1 VHGGSC
7 VTDVI
12 KLAVPLRVS
21 INFDVETEVK
31 LVWETKQSSQKKV
44 LVARALLWLRDWT
57 VSLTHGWHPSDS
69 EMDLAAFSGWK
80 GDPTLGSWT
89 RTQ

>member
-1 VHGGSC
+1 MHGGSC

-31 LVWETKQSSQKKV
+31 LVWETKQ
-44 LVARALLWLRDWT
+44 
-57 VSLTHGWHPSDS
+57 
-69 EMDLAAFSGWK
+69 AAKRRFWWPERYCGCEI
-80 GDPTLGSWT
+80 G
-89 RTQ
+89 QFH